1 MPPAEGP
8 CYVVHALD
16 KPGSAELR
24 SATRDA
30 HLRWLAESGRC
41 RRAGPLGPSGGGD
54 DRVGS
59 LLFVNADSAD
69 ELSTWLD
76 DDPYAR
82 AGLFQSVTIAPM
94 LELGVPRD
102 DDDEWD
108 GGAEPVGTLEDP
120 IDAPAL

>member
-1 MPPAEGP
+1 M
-8 CYVVHALD
+8 VHALD

-24 SATRDA
+24 LATRDA

-69 ELSTWLD
+69 DLSTWLD

-102 DDDEWD
+102 DDDAWD
-108 GGAEPVGTLEDP
+108 GGAEPVGTVEDP